1 MIVRAGLGIQGIPSS
16 VWSGHRAQDHHPGR
30 LWGTGPRDWAEV
42 IEPLLRPV
50 HLATMEALGPLAG
63 LSLLDAGCGAGL
75 ALRLAAEQGA
85 RVSGLDASA
94 ALLDVARGR
103 LPDAELRVGDIEE
116 LPYDHATFDVV
127 TAFNSVQYASDPKTA
142 VAELGRVARPGGRV
156 AIEVWGEPERCETEV
171 FFVRLKELAPSPPG
185 TAAPLAVS
193 EPGVVEG
200 LLTAAG
206 LEPSVAGEA
215 ECPFIYRDLDDGW
228 RGQCSAG
235 PLQRVIQLVGAA
247 TVREVFDEVHARYRQ
262 PEGSYRQENVFRYV
276 IARKPG

>member
-1 MIVRAGLGIQGIPSS
+1 MGSATVQG
-16 VWSGHRAQDHHPGR
+16 Q
-30 LWGTGPRDWAEV
+30 LWGTGPHDWAEV
-42 IEPLLRPV
+42 IEPMMRPV
-50 HLATMEALGPLAG
+50 HLAALAALAPLSG

-103 LPDAELRVGDIEE
+103 LPDADLRVGDIEE
-116 LPYDHATFDVV
+116 LPYDDATFDVV
-127 TAFNSVQYASDPKTA
+127 TAYNSIQYAFDPKAA
-142 VAELGRVARPGGRV
+142 VAELTRVARPGGRV
-156 AIEVWGEPERCETEV
+156 AVEVWGEAGRCETEV
-171 FFVRLKELAPSPPG
+171 FFARLKELAPPPPG
-185 TAAPLAVS
+185 TAAPLALS

-200 LLTAAG
+200 LLTSAG
-206 LEPSVAGEA
+206 LEPDAAGEA
-215 ECPFIYRDLDDGW
+215 GCPFIFPDLEAGW

-235 PLQRVIQLVGAA
+235 PLQRVIQLVGAE

-262 PEGSYRQENVFRYV
+262 PDGSYRQENVFRYV